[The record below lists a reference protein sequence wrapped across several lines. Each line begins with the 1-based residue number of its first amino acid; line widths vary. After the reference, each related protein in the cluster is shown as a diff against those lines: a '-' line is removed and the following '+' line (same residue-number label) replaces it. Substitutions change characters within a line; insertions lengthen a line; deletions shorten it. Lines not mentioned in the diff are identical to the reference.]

1 MLFLKFVYYLL
12 TYEALAR
19 EAPKDG
25 AALLSKLALSA
36 GSTAE
41 CRDAVEC
48 GLADGGDAYHY
59 LFGVQTNSGS
69 RVNQ

>member
-1 MLFLKFVYYLL
+1 MKSVYYLL

-36 GSTAE
+36 GVRRGSYGRE
-41 CRDAVEC
+41 GR
-48 GLADGGDAYHY
+48 GLAEGG
-59 LFGVQTNSGS
+59 GVNLYWSAG
-69 RVNQ
+69 

>member
-1 MLFLKFVYYLL
+1 MKSVYYLL

-36 GSTAE
+36 GVRWGRYGRE
-41 CRDAVEC
+41 GGCLV
-48 GLADGGDAYHY
+48 DGG
-59 LFGVQTNSGS
+59 GVNLYWSAG
-69 RVNQ
+69 